1 MCFSENWDES
11 VDTKIPMGSYR
22 HYVSVAT
29 FMPLNN
35 KGQIATQIQKQEFI
49 SVVFKGNEITCPR

>member
-11 VDTKIPMGSYR
+11 VDTKIPMRSYR